1 MEEVKKK
8 YLRIIRMLTSSL
20 NEGLLRMMESV
31 RLQTVCSCALKYGF
45 NSEEALSSLGVLS
58 LSEGAKK
65 STKKEAKTKTEK
77 REKPSVPLPFKGSI
91 QEGCCSGLKQNHGL
105 LTQCQNTCV
114 TEYCKGCQKQ
124 CDKNASGKPDCGSV
138 TDRMAAYM
146 SGSEFRD
153 PKGRAPTAYAKVV
166 QKLKLTREQV
176 EAEAGKFN
184 IVLEDSDFALP
195 ESKRGRPKKAVS
207 DTDSETSGEPK
218 KRGRPKKAEKPVEV
232 SSTEDLFA
240 SLISEVKASSPRPE
254 PKEEPKLSKKE
265 QKEAEKKAAKEQK
278 EAEKQA
284 AKDKKAQEKAAA
296 KAEKDSKKKEPKAEV
311 KAAAPVAAVEE
322 EKEEEVVLSVKKFEF
337 KGKMYLRT
345 ADNVLY
351 DAETQDEVGVFNEA
365 QQKIEE
371 CELESE
377 SEEEDDEDEE

>member
-1 MEEVKKK
+1 
-8 YLRIIRMLTSSL
+8 MLTSSL
-20 NEGLLRMMESV
+20 NTGLLRMMESV
-31 RLQTVCSCALKYGF
+31 RLDTVNACALKYGF
-45 NSEEALSSLGVLS
+45 NSEEALNSLGVLR
-58 LSEGAKK
+58 LSEGGKK
-65 STKKEAKTKTEK
+65 STKKEGKTKK
-77 REKPSVPLPFKGSI
+77 RDKPSVPVPFKGFI

-105 LTQCQNTCV
+105 LTQCQNTCD

-124 CDKNASGKPDCGSV
+124 CEKNASGKPDCGSV

-146 SGSEFRD
+146 NGSEFRD

-207 DTDSETSGEPK
+207 DTDSESSGEPK

-240 SLISEVKASSPRPE
+240 SLISEVKASSPRPA
-254 PKEEPKLSKKE
+254 PANEEPKLSK
-265 QKEAEKKAAKEQK
+265 KEAEKKAAKEQK

-284 AKDKKAQEKAAA
+284 AKEKKAQEKAAA
-296 KAEKDSKKKEPKAEV
+296 KADKSSKKPKEDV
-311 KAAAPVAAVEE
+311 KPAPAPAPVEE
-322 EKEEEVVLSVKKFEF
+322 EVEEEVVLTVKKFVF
-337 KGKMYLRT
+337 QGKTYLRT

-351 DAETQDEVGVFNEA
+351 DPETQDQVGVFNEA

-377 SEEEDDEDEE
+377 SEEEDDEE

>member
-1 MEEVKKK
+1 MSA
-8 YLRIIRMLTSSL
+8 YL
-20 NEGLLRMMESV
+20 NGL
-31 RLQTVCSCALKYGF
+31 
-45 NSEEALSSLGVLS
+45 
-58 LSEGAKK
+58 
-65 STKKEAKTKTEK
+65 
-77 REKPSVPLPFKGSI
+77 
-91 QEGCCSGLKQNHGL
+91 
-105 LTQCQNTCV
+105 
-114 TEYCKGCQKQ
+114 
-124 CDKNASGKPDCGSV
+124 
-138 TDRMAAYM
+138 
-146 SGSEFRD
+146 EFRD
-153 PKGRAPTAYAKVV
+153 PKGRAPIAYAKVV

-184 IVLEDSDFALP
+184 VVLDDSDFALP

-254 PKEEPKLSKKE
+254 PSAAPLSKKE

-284 AKDKKAQEKAAA
+284 TKEKKAQEKAAA
-296 KAEKDSKKKEPKAEV
+296 KAEKSSKKPKEDV
-311 KAAAPVAAVEE
+311 KPAAPVPVPAPVEEEEEEEEEE
-322 EKEEEVVLSVKKFEF
+322 EKEEEVVLTVKKFVF
-337 KGKMYLRT
+337 QGKTYLRT

-351 DAETQDEVGVFNEA
+351 DAETQDQVGVFNEA

-377 SEEEDDEDEE
+377 SEEEDDE

>member
-1 MEEVKKK
+1 MM
-8 YLRIIRMLTSSL
+8 ISSL
-20 NEGLLRMMESV
+20 NVGLLRMMEEV
-31 RLQTVCSCALKYGF
+31 RLQTVESCALKYGF
-45 NSEEALSSLGVLS
+45 NSEDALSSLGGLL
-58 LSEGAKK
+58 LSEGTKK
-65 STKKEAKTKTEK
+65 STKKEGKGKTEK

-105 LTQCQNTCV
+105 LTQCQNGSDS
-114 TEYCKGCQKQ
+114 EYCKGCQKQ

-138 TDRMAAYM
+138 SDRMAAYM
-146 SGSEFRD
+146 SGLEFRD
-153 PKGRAPTAYAKVV
+153 PKGRAPIAYAKVV

-176 EAEAGKFN
+176 EAEAAKFN
-184 IVLEDSDFALP
+184 VVLEESDFAMP

-207 DTDSETSGEPK
+207 DTDSEVSSEPK
-218 KRGRPKKAEKPVEV
+218 KRGRPKKTEKPVEV

-240 SLISEVKASSPRPE
+240 SLISEVKAASPRPE
-254 PKEEPKLSKKE
+254 PKAEAAPLSKKE
-265 QKEAEKKAAKEQK
+265 QKEAEKKAAKDKK

-284 AKDKKAQEKAAA
+284 AKAKKEADKAAKKETKPVKKA
-296 KAEKDSKKKEPKAEV
+296 EPV
-311 KAAAPVAAVEE
+311 PVPAPVEE
-322 EKEEEVVLSVKKFEF
+322 EEEEEVVLSVKKFVF
-337 KGKMYLRT
+337 QGKTYLRT

>member
-1 MEEVKKK
+1 MQRN
-8 YLRIIRMLTSSL
+8 LINRMMCEML
-20 NEGLLRMMESV
+20 NAGLMRMMEEV
-31 RLQTVCSCALKYGF
+31 RLQTVKSCALKYGF
-45 NSEEALSSLGVLS
+45 NEEDALNSLGALSV
-58 LSEGAKK
+58 SEGAKK
-65 STKKEAKTKTEK
+65 STKKEPKAKTEK

-91 QEGCCSGLKQNHGL
+91 QEGCCRGLKQNHGL
-105 LTQCQNTCV
+105 LTQCQSTCDS
-114 TEYCKGCQKQ
+114 EYCKGCQKQ

-138 TDRMAAYM
+138 SDRMAAYM
-146 SGSEFRD
+146 NGSEFRD
-153 PKGRAPTAYAKVV
+153 PKGRAPIAYAKVI

-176 EAEAGKFN
+176 EAEAAKFN
-184 IVLEDSDFALP
+184 IVLEDSDFAAP

-207 DTDSETSGEPK
+207 DTDSEISSEPK
-218 KRGRPKKAEKPVEV
+218 KRGRPKKSEKPVEV

-240 SLISEVKASSPRPE
+240 SLISEVKAASPRPAE
-254 PKEEPKLSKKE
+254 AVKEQVKELSKKE

-284 AKDKKAQEKAAA
+284 AKDKKAQEKAAS
-296 KAEKDSKKKEPKAEV
+296 KAEKDSKKKDTKKE
-311 KAAAPVAAVEE
+311 APVPVSVPEV
-322 EKEEEVVLSVKKFEF
+322 EKEVEEVVLSVKKFVF
-337 KGKMYLRT
+337 QGKTYLRT

-377 SEEEDDEDEE
+377 SEDEEDDE

>member
-1 MEEVKKK
+1 
-8 YLRIIRMLTSSL
+8 
-20 NEGLLRMMESV
+20 
-31 RLQTVCSCALKYGF
+31 
-45 NSEEALSSLGVLS
+45 
-58 LSEGAKK
+58 
-65 STKKEAKTKTEK
+65 
-77 REKPSVPLPFKGSI
+77 
-91 QEGCCSGLKQNHGL
+91 
-105 LTQCQNTCV
+105 
-114 TEYCKGCQKQ
+114 
-124 CDKNASGKPDCGSV
+124 
-138 TDRMAAYM
+138 MAAYLN
-146 SGSEFRD
+146 GLEFRD
-153 PKGRAPTAYAKVV
+153 PKGRGPIAYAKVV

-184 IVLEDSDFALP
+184 VVLDDSDFALP

-254 PKEEPKLSKKE
+254 PLAAPLSKKE
-265 QKEAEKKAAKEQK
+265 QKESDKKAAKEQK

-284 AKDKKAQEKAAA
+284 AKDKKAQEKAAS
-296 KAEKDSKKKEPKAEV
+296 KAEKDSKKKTPKEDV
-311 KAAAPVAAVEE
+311 KPAAPVPVPVEE
-322 EKEEEVVLSVKKFEF
+322 EEEEEVVLSVKKFEF

-377 SEEEDDEDEE
+377 SEEEDDEE

>member
-1 MEEVKKK
+1 M
-8 YLRIIRMLTSSL
+8 MMASL
-20 NEGLLRMMESV
+20 NAGLLRMMEEV
-31 RLQTVCSCALKYGF
+31 RAATVKECALKYGF
-45 NSEEALSSLGVLS
+45 SEEDAMTSLGMLS
-58 LSEGAKK
+58 LAQSGKK
-65 STKKEAKTKTEK
+65 SLKKEGKTKTEK

-91 QEGCCSGLKQNHGL
+91 QEGCCNGLKQNHGL
-105 LTQCQNTCV
+105 LTQCQNACD
-114 TEYCKGCQKQ
+114 EKYCKGCQKQ

-138 TDRMAAYM
+138 SDRMAAYM
-146 SGSEFRD
+146 NGTEYRD
-153 PKGRAPTAYAKVV
+153 PKGRAPIAYAKVM

-176 EAEAGKFN
+176 EAEAAKFN
-184 IVLEDSDFALP
+184 VTLEEVDFASA

-207 DTDSETSGEPK
+207 DTDSEVSSEPK
-218 KRGRPKKAEKPVEV
+218 KRGRPKKTEKPVEV

-240 SLISEVKASSPRPE
+240 SLISEVKASSPRPQE
-254 PKEEPKLSKKE
+254 AVKEVSKKE

-284 AKDKKAQEKAAA
+284 AKDKKAQEKAS
-296 KAEKDSKKKEPKAEV
+296 KKDSKKNESKPVKKEEPVPEP
-311 KAAAPVAAVEE
+311 APVEA
-322 EKEEEVVLSVKKFEF
+322 EEEVVLTVKKFVF
-337 KGKMYLRT
+337 QGKTYLRT

-377 SEEEDDEDEE
+377 SEEEDDDE

>member
-1 MEEVKKK
+1 
-8 YLRIIRMLTSSL
+8 MLTSSL
-20 NEGLLRMMESV
+20 NVGLLRMMESV
-31 RLQTVCSCALKYGF
+31 RLDTVNACALKYGF

-105 LTQCQNTCV
+105 LTQCQNTCD

-146 SGSEFRD
+146 SGLEFRD

-176 EAEAGKFN
+176 ESEAGKFN

-240 SLISEVKASSPRPE
+240 SLISEVKASSPRPA
-254 PKEEPKLSKKE
+254 PANEEPKLSKKE
-265 QKEAEKKAAKEQK
+265 LKEAEKKAAKEQK

-311 KAAAPVAAVEE
+311 KAAVAAVEE
-322 EKEEEVVLSVKKFEF
+322 EKEDEVVLSVKKFEF

-377 SEEEDDEDEE
+377 SEEEDDEE

>member
-1 MEEVKKK
+1 
-8 YLRIIRMLTSSL
+8 MLTSSL
-20 NEGLLRMMESV
+20 NTGLLRMMESV
-31 RLQTVCSCALKYGF
+31 RLDTVNACALKYGF
-45 NSEEALSSLGVLS
+45 NSEEALNSLGVLS

-65 STKKEAKTKTEK
+65 STKKEAKTKK
-77 REKPSVPLPFKGSI
+77 RDKPSVPVPFKGSI

-105 LTQCQNTCV
+105 LTQCQNTCD

-138 TDRMAAYM
+138 SDRMAAYLN
-146 SGSEFRD
+146 GFEFRD

-254 PKEEPKLSKKE
+254 PLAAPLSKKE

-284 AKDKKAQEKAAA
+284 AKEKKAQEKAAA
-296 KAEKDSKKKEPKAEV
+296 KAEKSSKKPKEDV
-311 KAAAPVAAVEE
+311 KPAPAPAPVEE
-322 EKEEEVVLSVKKFEF
+322 EEEEVEEEVVLTVKKFVF
-337 KGKMYLRT
+337 QGKTYLRT

-351 DAETQDEVGVFNEA
+351 DPETQDQVGVFNEA

>member
-1 MEEVKKK
+1 M
-8 YLRIIRMLTSSL
+8 
-20 NEGLLRMMESV
+20 
-31 RLQTVCSCALKYGF
+31 
-45 NSEEALSSLGVLS
+45 
-58 LSEGAKK
+58 
-65 STKKEAKTKTEK
+65 
-77 REKPSVPLPFKGSI
+77 
-91 QEGCCSGLKQNHGL
+91 
-105 LTQCQNTCV
+105 
-114 TEYCKGCQKQ
+114 
-124 CDKNASGKPDCGSV
+124 
-138 TDRMAAYM
+138 
-146 SGSEFRD
+146 
-153 PKGRAPTAYAKVV
+153 
-166 QKLKLTREQV
+166 KLTREQV

-184 IVLEDSDFALP
+184 VVLDDSDFALP

-254 PKEEPKLSKKE
+254 PSAAPLSKKE

-284 AKDKKAQEKAAA
+284 TKEKKAQEKAAA
-296 KAEKDSKKKEPKAEV
+296 KAEKDSKKKTPKEDV
-311 KAAAPVAAVEE
+311 KPAVPVPAPVEEEEE
-322 EKEEEVVLSVKKFEF
+322 EKEEEVVLTVKKFVF
-337 KGKMYLRT
+337 QGKTYLRT

-351 DAETQDEVGVFNEA
+351 DPETQDQVGVFNEA

-377 SEEEDDEDEE
+377 SEEEDDDE

>member
-1 MEEVKKK
+1 
-8 YLRIIRMLTSSL
+8 MLTSSL
-20 NEGLLRMMESV
+20 NAGLLVMMESV
-31 RLQTVCSCALKYGF
+31 RLETVNACALKYGF
-45 NSEEALSSLGVLS
+45 NSEDALTSLGALR
-58 LSEGAKK
+58 LSEGVKK
-65 STKKEAKTKTEK
+65 SSKKEGKTKTEK

-105 LTQCQNTCV
+105 LTQCQNTCD

-138 TDRMAAYM
+138 SDRMAAYM
-146 SGSEFRD
+146 TGLEFRD
-153 PKGRAPTAYAKVV
+153 PKGRAPIAYAKVV

-184 IVLEDSDFALP
+184 VVLDDSDFALP

-254 PKEEPKLSKKE
+254 PLAAPLSKKE

-284 AKDKKAQEKAAA
+284 TKEKKAQEKAAA
-296 KAEKDSKKKEPKAEV
+296 KAEKSSKKPKEDV
-311 KAAAPVAAVEE
+311 KPAAPVPVPAPVEE
-322 EKEEEVVLSVKKFEF
+322 DEEDEEDEEEEEVVLTVKKFVF
-337 KGKMYLRT
+337 QGKTYLRT

-351 DAETQDEVGVFNEA
+351 DAETQDQVGVFNEA

-377 SEEEDDEDEE
+377 SEEEDDDE